1 MNPTHYVFPCRHPL
15 RLPGPCS
22 SPLFPSNPMSGFP
35 AFSILRTEE
44 EEEEEE
50 GWIGGGETH
59 HTQNPEKTSFRGLW
73 IHSLLLT
80 AQYGSSGAER
90 KKEKKRYTFRRR
102 EKTGSGGFFFQIFP
116 FSQKAKRKST
126 LLDIDQGSFFSF
138 FQATQKIQFP
148 LLSIQFVS
156 FHSGLLLFFPRIL
169 FLLPRSC
176 LETRKKELLFLS
188 FSLPYASIL
197 SAFKGK
203 YHFFPAW
210 YFLLYIVF
218 DIVGKTWFF

>member
-22 SPLFPSNPMSGFP
+22 SLLFSSNPMSGFP

-44 EEEEEE
+44 EEEGEE
-50 GWIGGGETH
+50 GWIWGERH
-59 HTQNPEKTSFRGLW
+59 NTQNPEKTSFRGLW

-90 KKEKKRYTFRRR
+90 KIERKRNTFRRM
-102 EKTGSGGFFFQIFP
+102 EKAGSGGFFFQIFP

-126 LLDIDQGSFFSF
+126 LLHIDQGSFFSF

-176 LETRKKELLFLS
+176 LETRKKGSSFFLFPFHMPPYCQHS
-188 FSLPYASIL
+188 NEKNIFFS
-197 SAFKGK
+197 
-203 YHFFPAW
+203 AW
-210 YFLLYIVF
+210 FLLYIVY
-218 DIVGKTWFF
+218 T

>member
-1 MNPTHYVFPCRHPL
+1 MAP
-15 RLPGPCS
+15 
-22 SPLFPSNPMSGFP
+22 
-35 AFSILRTEE
+35 
-44 EEEEEE
+44 
-50 GWIGGGETH
+50 
-59 HTQNPEKTSFRGLW
+59 
-73 IHSLLLT
+73 
-80 AQYGSSGAER
+80 
-90 KKEKKRYTFRRR
+90 
-102 EKTGSGGFFFQIFP
+102 FFQIFP

-218 DIVGKTWFF
+218 DIVGKTWFFSQFGESLSLPWGGIYLSVEGKLNHDLFPSFLFPSLFFSPGGVD